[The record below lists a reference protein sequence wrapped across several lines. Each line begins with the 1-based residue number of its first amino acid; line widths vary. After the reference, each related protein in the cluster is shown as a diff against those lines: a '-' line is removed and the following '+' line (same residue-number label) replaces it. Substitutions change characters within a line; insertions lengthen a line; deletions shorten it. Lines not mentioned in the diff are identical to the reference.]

1 MCHPVHFEILHVELA
16 SGQTTCYWCTK
27 DTFVQEIYRIKVEL
41 DSALPSGINAVQ
53 DSALS

>member
-1 MCHPVHFEILHVELA
+1 MCHLVRFEILHVELA